1 MARLVNFAANDAESR
16 MPTRTN
22 RSVNA
27 AQARPPRTARDGLSI
42 KRRRCG
48 AGFSYHAKNGR
59 QIRDPRIVSRLASL
73 AVPPAYVDVAY
84 AQNESAPLQAMGRD
98 AAGRWQ
104 YRYHPDR
111 EKVRERRKSRHLL
124 RLIEALPRIRR
135 NLNGILAGRQPTR
148 EFAMAAAIALID
160 ATGIRSGTSR
170 HARLSGARGAVTL
183 LKSSVK
189 LNGRSITLT
198 FRAKG
203 GKHVVKDLNAPRLVP
218 VIKVLQ
224 RLPGPRLF
232 AYRENEQVKTI
243 RVRDVNAFLCGMAS
257 CKISLKDFRTLR
269 ASIGVVKTLART
281 ERSESQRR
289 RKRQIKQA
297 IQLAADDL
305 ANTATICRKSY
316 VHGAVLEAFEE
327 GTLTGGAKASSRKPP
342 PARQI
347 LADLVSAQESR

>member
-1 MARLVNFAANDAESR
+1 MPKGTSRSGKAAGRGPARS
-16 MPTRTN
+16 
-22 RSVNA
+22 
-27 AQARPPRTARDGLSI
+27 ARDGLTI
-42 KRRRCG
+42 ERRRRG
-48 AGFSYHAKNGR
+48 TGFTYHAKNGR
-59 QIRDPRIVSRLASL
+59 QIRDPRIVRRLARL

-84 AQNESAPLQAMGRD
+84 AQDESAPLQAMGRD

-104 YRYHPDR
+104 YRYHPDW
-111 EKVRERRKSRHLL
+111 EKTRERRKSRHLL
-124 RLIEALPRIRR
+124 RLIDALPRIRR
-135 NLNGILAGRQPTR
+135 NLNGILANRQPTR

-183 LKSSVK
+183 LKSSVE

-198 FRAKG
+198 FKAKG

-232 AYRENEQVKTI
+232 AYREDKQVRAI
-243 RVRDVNAFLCGMAS
+243 RVREVNAFLCGIAS

-269 ASIGVVKTLART
+269 ASIDVVKALART
-281 ERSESQRR
+281 ERAESERR
-289 RKRQIKQA
+289 RKRQVKQA
-297 IQLAADDL
+297 IQRAADDL
-305 ANTATICRKSY
+305 ANTVTICRKSY
-316 VHGAVLEAFEE
+316 VHGAVIEAFEQ
-327 GTLTGGAKASSRKPP
+327 GTLTGNAKASSRKPT

-347 LADLVSAQESR
+347 LADLVSAYEAR

>member
-1 MARLVNFAANDAESR
+1 MKASGR
-16 MPTRTN
+16 
-22 RSVNA
+22 RS
-27 AQARPPRTARDGLSI
+27 PRTARDGLTI

-48 AGFSYHAKNGR
+48 TGFSYHARNGR
-59 QIRDPRIVSRLASL
+59 QIRDPRVVSRLAKL
-73 AVPPAYVDVAY
+73 AVPPAYVDVVY
-84 AQNESAPLQAMGRD
+84 AQDDSAPLQAMGRD

-111 EKVRERRKSRHLL
+111 EKARERRKARHLL
-124 RLIEALPRIRR
+124 RLIDALPRIRR
-135 NLNGILAGRQPTR
+135 NVTGILANKQPTR

-183 LKSSVK
+183 LKSSVQ

-198 FRAKG
+198 FKAKG
-203 GKHVVKDLNAPRLVP
+203 GKHVVKELRAPRLVP
-218 VIKVLQ
+218 TIKVLQ
-224 RLPGPRLF
+224 RLPGRRLF
-232 AYRENEQVKTI
+232 AYRENEQVKAI

-269 ASIGVVKTLART
+269 ASIGVVKALART
-281 ERSESQRR
+281 ERGASQSR

-316 VHGAVLEAFEE
+316 VHGAVLEAFEH
-327 GTLTGGAKASSRKPP
+327 GTLTGNAKGSNRKAP

-347 LADLVSAQESR
+347 LTDLVSAAEAR